1 MITRIAFIGLG
12 NMGGPMAANL
22 ARAGYDTRGFD
33 PLPAVRDS
41 AAEAGVKVAAS
52 AREAM
57 AGADA
62 VITMLPAGAHVLS
75 VWSDLL
81 PREASEGRRSQGTD
95 HATEGALFIDCSTV
109 DIDSARQAHDMARV
123 AGARSVDAPVS
134 GGVTGAKA
142 GTLTFMCG
150 GDAAA
155 FAAAKPIL
163 EAMGKTV
170 LYCGGPGLGQAAKI
184 CNNMMLGVTM
194 IVTSEA
200 FVLAEKLGLSHQ
212 ALFDVAS
219 VSSGQ
224 SWSPGLTPASP
235 ANNGYKP
242 GFMAALMLKDLRL
255 AQAAAAGVGASTPL
269 GAMAAQLYALYVA
282 SGEGGSDFSGVIEMI
297 RGKLRN

>member
-1 MITRIAFIGLG
+1 MTRIAFIGLG

-22 ARAGYDTRGFD
+22 ARAGYDARGFD

-41 AAEAGVKVAAS
+41 AAEAGVKVAVS
-52 AREAM
+52 AREATS
-57 AGADA
+57 GAA
-62 VITMLPAGAHVLS
+62 VVITMLPAGAHVLS

-81 PREASEGRRSQGTD
+81 SHGASEGRP
-95 HATEGALFIDCSTV
+95 LFIDCSTI

-150 GDAAA
+150 GEAAD

-163 EAMGKTV
+163 EAMGQTV

-200 FVLAEKLGLSHQ
+200 FVLGEKLGLSHQ

-224 SWSPGLTPASP
+224 SWSLTSYCPAPGLTPASP

-242 GFMAALMLKDLRL
+242 GFTAALMLKDLRL
-255 AQAAAAGVGASTPL
+255 AQEAAAGAGASTPL

-282 SGEGGSDFSGVIEMI
+282 SGEGSSDFSGVIEMI
-297 RGKLRN
+297 RGKLES